1 MTFYNTTNETGK
13 ALNHK
18 WIQTAKQ
25 DDLVLLIF
33 ATNKEALFTPYDIQ
47 NILRDDY
54 DKPFPIT
61 SIRRSMSTLTER
73 EALEKTPVRKKGPF
87 GATNYCRKYAV

>member
-25 DDLVLLIF
+25 DDLV
-33 ATNKEALFTPYDIQ
+33 
-47 NILRDDY
+47 
-54 DKPFPIT
+54 
-61 SIRRSMSTLTER
+61 
-73 EALEKTPVRKKGPF
+73 V
-87 GATNYCRKYAV
+87 